1 MSDGKFVSYYR
12 VSTER
17 QGQSGLGLEAQ
28 KEAVNRW
35 LGTNQHE
42 LVSEHVEIESGRR
55 DDRPELAA
63 AIKDAKKA
71 GATLVIAKLDRL
83 ARDIYT
89 ISRLMR
95 SGVKFVAVDN
105 PHANELTVHL
115 LAVMAEHDAKQI
127 SERTK
132 AALKTAK
139 ARGVKFGA
147 ANPLIGVKG
156 VPALQKARGGQIQ
169 RADKGAAE
177 ILPIIDGIRAV
188 GITTLDGIAD
198 ALNKRGV
205 ATARG
210 GQWYPSTV
218 RRILMRP
225 VSQ

>member
-1 MSDGKFVSYYR
+1 M
-12 VSTER
+12 
-17 QGQSGLGLEAQ
+17 
-28 KEAVNRW
+28 
-35 LGTNQHE
+35 
-42 LVSEHVEIESGRR
+42 
-55 DDRPELAA
+55 
-63 AIKDAKKA
+63 
-71 GATLVIAKLDRL
+71 IAKLDRL

-115 LAVMAEHDAKQI
+115 LAVMAEHEAKQI

-132 AALKTAK
+132 AALKVAK
-139 ARGVKFGA
+139 ARGVKLGA
-147 ANPLIGVKG
+147 ANPLIAAKG

-169 RADKGAAE
+169 RADQRAAE

-198 ALNKRGV
+198 ALSKRGV

-218 RRILMRP
+218 RRILMRAEL
-225 VSQ
+225 